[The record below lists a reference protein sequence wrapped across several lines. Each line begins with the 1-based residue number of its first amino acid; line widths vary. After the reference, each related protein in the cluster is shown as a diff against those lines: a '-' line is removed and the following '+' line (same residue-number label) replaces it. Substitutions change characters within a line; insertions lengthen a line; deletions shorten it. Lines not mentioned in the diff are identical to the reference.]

1 MMMDMT
7 YLYQQKKLTMKYKV
21 IFSEKGKVMQTTYN
35 KHYATEKE
43 IIDWFGLND
52 SDIDWFKIE
61 IDNE

>member
-21 IFSEKGKVMQTTYN
+21 IFSEKGKVMQTTYDKYN
-35 KHYATEKE
+35 ATREE
-43 IIDWFGLND
+43 IIEWFGLNN

-61 IDNE
+61 LDNE

>member
-21 IFSEKGKVMQTTYN
+21 IFSEKGKVMQTAYDKYN
-35 KHYATEKE
+35 ATEKE

>member
-1 MMMDMT
+1 
-7 YLYQQKKLTMKYKV
+7 MKYKV